1 MKTIL
6 GMHMYQFIVVSL
18 STTMI
23 FFGLKKFFSGQQGQ
37 SFLKL
42 AVRIVVWGGMA
53 AVAIFPQLTN
63 QLANIIGLEG
73 NINAVILTG
82 FLLVFLIIFKIL
94 SVVER
99 LEQHIS
105 ELTREQALNESPKTK
120 AKPQN

>member
-18 STTMI
+18 SAIMI
-23 FFGLKKFFSGQQGQ
+23 FFGLKKFISGQQGQ
-37 SFLKL
+37 SLLKL
-42 AVRIVVWGGMA
+42 SVRIVVWGGMA
-53 AVAIFPQLTN
+53 AVAVFPGITN

-99 LEQHIS
+99 IEQNIS
-105 ELTREQALNESPKTK
+105 ELTSKQALNESPRPKK
-120 AKPQN
+120 K